1 MTVYPASASEQLG
14 LPILLERLA
23 SLTRSELGLERVAR
37 LAPARDL
44 AWLSAELEAFD
55 EYLRARRSGE
65 SLPEFGW
72 IDVREALRRAGP
84 QAACLEPESL
94 GEIATVLEGC
104 RALRAF
110 FQDRTASYPII
121 ATRTAPL
128 PDAPAIIAEI
138 RRVVEDDGTIK
149 DDASPELTRIRH
161 AIRRLEQKLSASV
174 QSALRAA
181 IKQGY
186 ATEDQPTIRGGRLV
200 IPVRA
205 EARRHVAGIMHDS
218 SASGQTVYIE
228 PEVAVVINNDL
239 RDLEG
244 EERREIRRLLMA
256 CTDEVRKELPALKL
270 AQRILAGIDL
280 LSAKSSLAIE
290 MGSRVPNVTAGGSL
304 VLDEARNPVFLR
316 HVLDQ
321 PSASL
326 EAALVQVVP
335 LSLEMDEEHRVIVI
349 TGPNAGGK
357 SVALKTVGVLTMLAA
372 YGLPIPAGE
381 ATRIPLPDALMVDIG
396 DQQSIENDLSTF
408 SSHVQNLAHM
418 AEKATA
424 ESLVL
429 IDEMGT
435 GTDPLEGAALAQA
448 VLELLRER
456 GTRTLITT
464 HLGALK
470 AFAHESEGVV
480 NASMAFD
487 EAQLAPTY
495 AFQWGIPG
503 SSYAFEIGRRMALP
517 PSVIA
522 RAKALVGDRAVAL
535 EDLIRTLQLE
545 RDKLAEARAS
555 ADAERSAWLTNH
567 EQARHRAEAL
577 ARERNQIRAEAHAQA
592 QQILKAANRE
602 VERTIREIK
611 ESQAAKAVT
620 QAARAS
626 LTAARGK
633 AEADAQ
639 RAQKRAQQ
647 RTQERAHPNE
657 NDGSTEKATKPRDMA
672 RKDAGAEGT
681 PAQSPDGKRASQR
694 SRTTSKRRSTT
705 VQSGPLAPG
714 DRVRIDGGEAVAEVV
729 EVTTK
734 EVVVAFNAIQ
744 MRVKPSRL
752 SRVGRREQKVL
763 VKTSETSTL
772 RKATV
777 KTRIDLRGERVEDAL
792 MAVERFIDE
801 AGSAGANRLEI
812 LHGTGTGAL
821 RVAIHDYVRTRADVV
836 GSEAAPWD
844 EGGPGVTI
852 IRLG

>member
-1 MTVYPASASEQLG
+1 MTVYPASAPEQLG

-23 SLTRSELGLERVAR
+23 ALTRSELGLERVAR
-37 LAPARDL
+37 LEPARDF

-94 GEIATVLEGC
+94 GEIASVLEGC

-110 FQDRTASYPII
+110 FQDRAATYPII
-121 ATRTAPL
+121 AERTAPL

-138 RRVVEDDGTIK
+138 RRVIEDDGTIK

-161 AIRRLEQKLSASV
+161 ATRRLAQKLSASV

-228 PEVAVVINNDL
+228 PEAAVVINNDL

-244 EERREIRRLLMA
+244 EERREVRRILMA
-256 CTDEVRKELPALKL
+256 CTDEVRKELPTLKL

-290 MGSRVPNVTAGGSL
+290 MGSRVPKVTAGGSL
-304 VLDEARNPVFLR
+304 ILDEARNPVLLR
-316 HVLDQ
+316 HILDQ

-326 EAALVQVVP
+326 EAALVRVVP
-335 LSLEMDEEHRVIVI
+335 LSLEMDEHHRVIVI

-381 ATRIPLPDALMVDIG
+381 ATRIPLPDALMADIG

-418 AEKATA
+418 AEQATTK
-424 ESLVL
+424 SLVL

-470 AFAHESEGVV
+470 AFAHESDGVV

-522 RAKALVGDRAVAL
+522 RATALVGDRAVAL

-555 ADAERSAWLTNH
+555 ADSERSAWLTHH
-567 EQARHRAEAL
+567 EQARQRAEAL

-620 QAARAS
+620 QAVRAS
-626 LTAARGK
+626 LTAAQGK

-639 RAQKRAQQ
+639 RAQKRAQKRVRQ
-647 RTQERAHPNE
+647 NQQDKPGDNVKQARALERE
-657 NDGSTEKATKPRDMA
+657 DTG
-672 RKDAGAEGT
+672 AGASLSK
-681 PAQSPDGKRASQR
+681 SPDAAGASQR
-694 SRTTSKRRSTT
+694 SKTTSKRRGAM
-705 VQSGPLAPG
+705 SGPLAPG

-729 EVTTK
+729 EVTAK

-744 MRVKPSRL
+744 MRVKPARL
-752 SRVGRREQKVL
+752 LRVGHREQKVL
-763 VKTSETSTL
+763 VKTSETNTL
-772 RKATV
+772 RKAAV

-792 MAVERFIDE
+792 MAVERFIDD

-852 IRLG
+852 VRLG